1 MEKKRSVTFNFM
13 MNCVLTVSSMIFPLL
28 SFPYVSRILQPSGT
42 GKVSFAV
49 SVVSYFSMA
58 AMLGVPTYGI
68 RACARVRDDK
78 EELSRT
84 VQEILCL
91 NIFMG
96 LLAYAVFF
104 LSLIFVERFRMD
116 RSLFMVVGLT
126 IGFNV
131 VGVEW
136 LYKGLERYTYITA
149 RSLIFKAAALVLMFF
164 MIREP
169 EDYVIYGGLT
179 IFASVGSNLFNF
191 LQLRKYIFLRP
202 LKPYRIRRHLRPV
215 AVFFAMS
222 VAATVYT
229 NLDTVML
236 GFMKSDA
243 EVGLYNAAVKI
254 KSVLVSVVTSLGAVL
269 LPRVSYYVHRGL
281 WEEFERVTKKALEF
295 VVLIGL
301 PITVY
306 FILFAESGILLLSG
320 PAYLGAVR
328 AMQIIT
334 PTVFFIGLTN
344 IIGLQVLV
352 PLGKEKVVFY
362 SECAGA
368 AVDVILNLI
377 LIPKMGAAGA
387 AAGTLAAE
395 AAVFAVQFF
404 CVGEDVR
411 RIFLGVEWKR
421 ILSASVLSA
430 GCSILLASCFT
441 NQLMVLLSSAVV
453 FGGCYIG
460 SLWFCGEPLLKEMI
474 MRIKNKIKGK
484 IC

>member
-295 VVLIGL
+295 VVLIGV

-387 AAGTLAAE
+387 ATGTLAAE

-411 RIFLGVEWKR
+411 RILGRLEWRKIAGATALAAVVSCVGTAWGKNDFV
-421 ILSASVLSA
+421 ILSVSA
-430 GCSILLASCFT
+430 VIFGGSYLGCLWVRNEPFVRE
-441 NQLMVLLSSAVV
+441 VLL
-453 FGGCYIG
+453 
-460 SLWFCGEPLLKEMI
+460 
-474 MRIKNKIKGK
+474 KIKRK
-484 IC
+484 IIG

>member
-1 MEKKRSVTFNFM
+1 MEKTRSVTFNFV
-13 MNCVLTVSSMIFPLL
+13 MNCILTVSSMIFPLL
-28 SFPYVSRILQPSGT
+28 SFPYVSRVLQPAGT

-78 EELSRT
+78 KELSRT

-91 NIFMG
+91 NILMG
-96 LLAYAVFF
+96 ILAYAVFF
-104 LSLIFVERFRMD
+104 LSLIFVERFQMERN
-116 RSLFMVVGLT
+116 LFLVVGLT

-131 VGVEW
+131 IGVEW
-136 LYKGLERYTYITA
+136 MYKGLEQYTYITV
-149 RSLIFKAAALVLMFF
+149 RSLIFKAAALIFMFF
-164 MIREP
+164 MIRKP

-179 IFASVGSNLFNF
+179 IFASVGSNLLNF
-191 LQLRKYIFLRP
+191 LRLRKYIFLRP
-202 LKPYRIRRHLRPV
+202 QKPLCLRRHLRPV

-222 VAATVYT
+222 VATTVYT

-236 GFMKSDA
+236 GFMKNDA

-269 LPRVSYYVHRGL
+269 LPRVSYYVQRGFQ
-281 WEEFERVTKKALEF
+281 EEFERVTKKALEF
-295 VVLIGL
+295 VVLIGF
-301 PITVY
+301 PVAVY

-320 PAYLGAVR
+320 PAYQGAVP
-328 AMQIIT
+328 AMQMIM

-352 PLGKEKVVFY
+352 PLGREKIVFY

-368 AVDVILNLI
+368 VVDVILNAV

-395 AAVFAVQFF
+395 MAVFAVQFC
-404 CVGEDVR
+404 CVGGDVR
-411 RIFLGVEWKR
+411 RIFLRLPWRK
-421 ILSASVLSA
+421 IFAASVLAA
-430 GCSILLASCFT
+430 GLSYLTVICFKNNLVILLG
-441 NQLMVLLSSAVV
+441 SAVV
-453 FGGCYIG
+453 FWGCYMG
-460 SLWFCGEPLLKEMI
+460 CLGLWGEPLLKEMVL
-474 MRIKNKIKGK
+474 RVKNRLGR
-484 IC
+484 